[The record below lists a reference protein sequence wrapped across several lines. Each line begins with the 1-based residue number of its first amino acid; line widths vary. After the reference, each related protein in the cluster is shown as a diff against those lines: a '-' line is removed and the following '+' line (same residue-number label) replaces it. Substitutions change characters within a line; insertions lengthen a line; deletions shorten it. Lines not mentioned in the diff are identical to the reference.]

1 MMRVLLSALAAVL
14 LAMSVPTTSA
24 QAGAE
29 WCDTDPLIL
38 IRTPDGQIVLV
49 FILVGARGLEHLPA
63 AQAAS
68 LLATSHTVESTS
80 GGRATQVTVTV
91 EVPDD
96 LFERGFP
103 TRAAIT
109 SGPLGSGKVH
119 ADTEGKSG
127 QPMILRFTI
136 PIP

>member
-1 MMRVLLSALAAVL
+1 MLRVLLIALVVLSAT
-14 LAMSVPTTSA
+14 SVTATSA

-38 IRTPDGQIVLV
+38 ISTPGGQIVPV
-49 FILVGARGLEHLPA
+49 FILVGALGLEHLPA

-68 LLATSHTVESTS
+68 LLATSHTVKSTR
-80 GGRATQVTVTV
+80 GGLATSVTVTV

-96 LFERGFP
+96 LFARGFP
-103 TRAAIT
+103 TRAAIS
-109 SGPLGSGKVH
+109 SGPLGSGKVY

-127 QPMILRFTI
+127 TPMTLSFTI